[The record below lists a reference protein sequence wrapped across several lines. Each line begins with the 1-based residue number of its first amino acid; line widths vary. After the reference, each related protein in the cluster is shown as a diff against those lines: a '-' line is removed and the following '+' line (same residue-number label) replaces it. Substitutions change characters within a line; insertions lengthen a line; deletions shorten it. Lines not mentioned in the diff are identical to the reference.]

1 MKYEILDIEI
11 IRSDSCDVITTSSD
25 VTTGGIKLPWQT
37 SNEANYYE
45 ESFNLLAMVNENG
58 YEL

>member
-25 VTTGGIKLPWQT
+25 VTTESIKLPWQT
-37 SNEANYYE
+37 SNDANYYE
-45 ESFNLLAMVNENG
+45 KSFNLLALMNENG